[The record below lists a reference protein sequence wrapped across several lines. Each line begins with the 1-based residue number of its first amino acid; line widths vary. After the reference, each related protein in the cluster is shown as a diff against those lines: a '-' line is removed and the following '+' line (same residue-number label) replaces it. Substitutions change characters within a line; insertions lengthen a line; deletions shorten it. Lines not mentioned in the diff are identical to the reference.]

1 MRCVIIA
8 GSPDCDISFIKSLIK
23 KDDYMV
29 CADRGYQYAIQAG
42 IKPDLVVGDFDSCKT
57 EINGDF
63 ELVTL
68 QTHKDDTDTMH
79 AIDIALDRGYDDFL
93 LLGALGGRFDHTFAN
108 ISALQHINR
117 KGAKGLIASENE
129 VIEYVSSGKKIFENH
144 KGITFSVFPFGCS
157 SVCLSITGA
166 EYPLD
171 KAHLDSSIPLGISNV
186 FNSDFSTIEIYDG
199 NAIIILNHKM

>member
-8 GSPDCDISFIKSLIK
+8 GSPDCDISFIKSSINK
-23 KDDYMV
+23 GDFIV
-29 CADRGYQYAIQAG
+29 CADRGYQYAVQIG

-57 EINGDF
+57 EVNGDF
-63 ELVTL
+63 ELITL

-79 AIDIALDRGYDDFL
+79 AIDVALDRGYDDFL

-108 ISALQHINR
+108 ISTLQYIHQR
-117 KGAKGLIASENE
+117 GANGLIASESE
-129 VIEYVSSGKKIFENH
+129 VIEYISVGKRVFENLN
-144 KGITFSVFPFGCS
+144 GITFSVFPFGCP
-157 SVCLSITGA
+157 SVCLSINGA

-171 KAHLDSSIPLGISNV
+171 KAYLDSSIPLGISNV

-199 NAIIILNHKM
+199 NAIIILNRKI